1 MCGSRKRR
9 RPRPL
14 PPPPAPAPL
23 PQAPPPPPPPAAP
36 APPPPPREVGN
47 LATDEGG
54 TTFKPGKKRKKDRS
68 QAAKGTGSLRIP
80 RTGVNTGA
88 QGGGGV
94 NV

>member
-1 MCGSRKRR
+1 MCGSRRR
-9 RPRPL
+9 SRPRPL
-14 PPPPAPAPL
+14 PPPPPAPL
-23 PQAPPPPPPPAAP
+23 PQASPPPPPPAAP
-36 APPPPPREVGN
+36 AAPPPPREVGN
-47 LATDEGG
+47 LSTDEGG

-68 QAAKGTGSLRIP
+68 QASKGTGSLRIP